1 MTLEYEGIFLVSWI
15 FRIMILSYVT
25 NQKINLYY
33 FLLPLIFLGIYIIN
47 YDIVFWGEI
56 FLLPLSLI
64 IVKKRFNWNWSQYI
78 FYSFFPFVIFE
89 IFSNF
94 ANLYDRFLFRLSA
107 AQWYNFFWSSWIDY
121 CLGFLFCF
129 GFFKLLLIDFK
140 VISEELNRQ
149 MNFKKQVSLFCYS
162 LIFYVMSV
170 YLLDNLIHLSEYGY
184 IVNSIDFVYLRRNIL
199 IIYLIFTIGI
209 IFKMNDQAKKNKE
222 KELQE
227 SKDNQL
233 KNLTSYSHHIESL
246 YKEIRSFRH
255 DYTNI
260 LVSLNESIKKRDID
274 GVERIYNAVLKESD
288 KSFYNSQYD
297 IAKLV
302 NLENLAMKSVVSAKL
317 IEAQNKGI
325 DVSVEIA
332 EPIGVPKIDLVDFIT
347 ILSIFLDNAIEAT
360 IASESPRI
368 NFAYFQ
374 ENENKILVIQNS
386 TDACKINTKNIFQ
399 YGISTKGE
407 DRGIGLSNVKQILSK
422 YPKVILD
429 TKSIDYE
436 FTHELKMR

>member
-1 MTLEYEGIFLVSWI
+1 MTLEFEGIFLVSWI
-15 FRIMILSYVT
+15 FRIVILSYVT

-33 FLLPLIFLGIYIIN
+33 LLLPFIFLGIYIIN

-140 VISEELNRQ
+140 VIIEELNRQ

-170 YLLDNLIHLSEYGY
+170 YLLDNLIHLTEHGY
-184 IVNSIDFVYLRRNIL
+184 IVSSIDFVYLRRNIL

-302 NLENLAMKSVVSAKL
+302 HLKNLAMKSVV
-317 IEAQNKGI
+317 
-325 DVSVEIA
+325 
-332 EPIGVPKIDLVDFIT
+332 
-347 ILSIFLDNAIEAT
+347 
-360 IASESPRI
+360 
-368 NFAYFQ
+368 
-374 ENENKILVIQNS
+374 
-386 TDACKINTKNIFQ
+386 
-399 YGISTKGE
+399 
-407 DRGIGLSNVKQILSK
+407 
-422 YPKVILD
+422 
-429 TKSIDYE
+429 
-436 FTHELKMR
+436 